1 LSKIKYNGSAMP
13 RKRKSQPVLVLT
25 KEVPLLLTD
34 ELPVNNHM
42 KSAIVALCLAMVVV
56 LLVNI
61 RLEFERQRIGMID
74 GEPVYRYT
82 WIRPW
87 NTEPDPFLM
96 PRIKPR
102 GDYNEHYEVEPD
114 RNSKQFLTVWRIIRF
129 GMQIYN

>member
-1 LSKIKYNGSAMP
+1 MP
-13 RKRKSQPVLVLT
+13 PKRKKQPVLVLT
-25 KEVPLLLTD
+25 KEVPLLLTK
-34 ELPVNNHM
+34 EVVVSNHM
-42 KSAIVALCLAMVVV
+42 KSAIVALCLALVVT

-61 RLEFERQRIGMID
+61 RLEFERQRIGVID

-114 RNSKQFLTVWRIIRF
+114 RNSKQFLTVWRVIRF